1 MWRRCTRQSPS
12 FESSLIA
19 ASAAFAKLRHSLPA
33 GIPPLPRYSLMSRHS
48 ASFAFA
54 FHSRRVLYTTRRFEM
69 ASSAAGAVP
78 FCRGIEMS
86 AWSLLALRRALLGWR
101 SRALETCP
109 PARPPSAQAPR
120 WAKHG
125 DFHAPLPVDPYTV
138 ERASWAT
145 DCHTDPLAVS
155 PHKLSYLVSDHQ
167 VVSTSAAMLIGRT
180 RTDSAE
186 TATPCAKSVVLS
198 TIFPV

>member
-33 GIPPLPRYSLMSRHS
+33 GIPPLPWYSLMSRHS
-48 ASFAFA
+48 TASFAFA
-54 FHSRRVLYTTRRFEM
+54 FHGRRVLYTTRRFEM

-78 FCRGIEMS
+78 FCRG
-86 AWSLLALRRALLGWR
+86 ARGPWRLVRRRRARRPRKRQNGR
-101 SRALETCP
+101 SMET
-109 PARPPSAQAPR
+109 SM
-120 WAKHG
+120 
-125 DFHAPLPVDPYTV
+125 PLCPVDPYTV

-145 DCHTDPLAVS
+145 GCHTDPLAVS
-155 PHKLSYLVSDHQ
+155 PDKLSYLVSDHQ

-180 RTDSAE
+180 RTDGAE
-186 TATPCAKSVVLS
+186 AATPCAKSMVLS
-198 TIFPV
+198 TTFLV